1 MKAAT
6 RWGNERSCLCSRPWR
21 RSERENPYRQSR
33 RRKPFVLAVPD
44 NASSRCD
51 HKTAMSRTGKRVG
64 GFTEV
69 FCRAGRRRRTSPYP
83 LLRRT
88 TLTDFAA
95 CWKPA
100 SKNGEDWP
108 GVTWNSPQDYSSVTV
123 APYTSAMGAR
133 AMDIQDAEEII
144 RAEYMEMPGLRL
156 TFWQAQRLW
165 NLSEERCER
174 ALNTLVA
181 TGFLVQ
187 NGDACY
193 TRPASPTT
201 ASTRRRGRSRRNHG
215 RAM

>member
-1 MKAAT
+1 VAPVRAGKSVQTESTPEAFRLGSSGQRLVAV
-6 RWGNERSCLCSRPWR
+6 RSQNRDVAH
-21 RSERENPYRQSR
+21 RQESGR
-33 RRKPFVLAVPD
+33 IHRGLLSGWKKTNLAIS
-44 NASSRCD
+44 ASSTSD
-51 HKTAMSRTGKRVG
+51 A
-64 GFTEV
+64 
-69 FCRAGRRRRTSPYP
+69 AG
-83 LLRRT
+83 
-88 TLTDFAA
+88 FAA

-201 ASTRRRGRSRRNHG
+201 ASTRRRVRSRRNGG

>member
-1 MKAAT
+1 MFPAVAPVRAGKSVQTESTPEAFRLGSSGQRLVAV
-6 RWGNERSCLCSRPWR
+6 RSQNRDVA
-21 RSERENPYRQSR
+21 YRQESGRIHRGLLSGWKKTNLAISVSSTSDAYGFR
-33 RRKPFVLAVPD
+33 RVLE
-44 NASSRCD
+44 
-51 HKTAMSRTGKRVG
+51 TGV
-64 GFTEV
+64 EE
-69 FCRAGRRRRTSPYP
+69 RR
-83 LLRRT
+83 
-88 TLTDFAA
+88 
-95 CWKPA
+95 
-100 SKNGEDWP
+100 NWP

-123 APYTSAMGAR
+123 APYTSAMGAT

-174 ALNTLVA
+174 ALNTLIA

-193 TRPASPTT
+193 TRPTSPTT
-201 ASTRRRGRSRRNHG
+201 TPTRRRGRSRRNHG